1 MPATSPTAARLTL
14 RPTTAPGNCP
24 LPHALCA
31 DVLVAGA
38 GPAGA
43 AAALGLA
50 RMGYSVCVVGTARPF
65 EACEGISRRV
75 IEGLRHQGFRQAL
88 EMIPAPVM
96 REVDWNGERRAQNTE
111 HLLWRP
117 GFDAALRD
125 DLKDAGVLFRSEQVA
140 AVLPDHARPGLRL
153 ADGTVLHA
161 RIIVEARGRAAPQGR
176 ATGLRGPATLA
187 VLQRARGPASDAGSA
202 VFSFEE
208 GWGWLAR
215 LPDGRRYVQVCVDAD
230 TPGLPKRPGLAAW
243 TRGRIAALP
252 QARAWLEGCEFDGAP
267 VARASTAVLNAR
279 PWAPG
284 VLRVGDA
291 AMAVDPLSGN
301 GIFQSLSSATAAP
314 AVINTLLQN
323 PDDSALALGFHAA
336 RLRETFLRFARIGR
350 DFHAAETR
358 WPDAPFWRSRM
369 RWPDAVP
376 AHVAVPRIEGL
387 ALRPVIEEGFIRERE
402 VVLTNE
408 QPLGVWRVEG
418 AEIAPLLRGLPE
430 ETAARAAMLETRIA
444 ATALSPSQ
452 QGQLAAWFARHGVGM
467 AP

>member
-1 MPATSPTAARLTL
+1 MPD
-14 RPTTAPGNCP
+14 
-24 LPHALCA
+24 ALCA

-43 AAALGLA
+43 ATALGLA

-75 IEGLRHQGFRQAL
+75 IEGLRHAGFRQAL
-88 EMIPAPVM
+88 ETIPAPAM

-117 GFDAALRD
+117 GFDAALLD
-125 DLKDAGVLFRSEQVA
+125 DLKDAGVRFRAERIA
-140 AVLPDHARPGLRL
+140 AVVQDRAQPVLRL
-153 ADGTVLHA
+153 ADGSFLRA
-161 RIIVEARGRAAPQGR
+161 RVVVEARGRAAPQGR
-176 ATGLRGPATLA
+176 AAGLRGPATLA
-187 VLQRARGPASDAGSA
+187 VLQRALGPAGEAGSA
-202 VFSFEE
+202 VFSCDD
-208 GWGWLAR
+208 GWVWLAR
-215 LPDGRRYVQVCVDAD
+215 LPSGQRYVQICVAAGM
-230 TPGLPKRPGLAAW
+230 PGLPKRPGLAAW
-243 TRGRIAALP
+243 ARARIAALP
-252 QARAWLEGCEFDGAP
+252 QARAWLDGCEFDGPP
-267 VARASTAVLNAR
+267 VARASTALLNAR

-301 GIFQSLSSATAAP
+301 GVFQSLSSATAAP

-323 PDDSALALGFHAA
+323 PDNSALALGFHAA

-358 WPDAPFWRSRM
+358 WPEAPFWRERTQ
-369 RWPDAVP
+369 WPDAAP
-376 AHVAVPRIEGL
+376 AHVALPRIEGL
-387 ALRPVIEEGFIRERE
+387 ALRPVIEQGLIRERE

-418 AEIAPLLRGLPE
+418 AEIAPLLRGLPAE
-430 ETAARAAMLETRIA
+430 ADAHAAMLRARIA
-444 ATALSPSQ
+444 ATALTPSQ
-452 QGQLAAWFARHGVGM
+452 QRQLSAWFARHGVVM

>member
-1 MPATSPTAARLTL
+1 MPD
-14 RPTTAPGNCP
+14 
-24 LPHALCA
+24 ALCA

-65 EACEGISRRV
+65 EACEGVSRRV
-75 IEGLRHQGFRQAL
+75 IEGLRHAGFRQAL
-88 EMIPAPVM
+88 ETIPAPAM

-153 ADGTVLHA
+153 AHGAVLHA
-161 RIIVEARGRAAPQGR
+161 RVVVEARGRAAPQGR
-176 ATGLRGPATLA
+176 AVGLRGPATLA
-187 VLQRARGPASDAGSA
+187 VLQGAHGPAGDAGSA
-202 VFSFEE
+202 VFSCED
-208 GWGWLAR
+208 GWVWLAR
-215 LPDGRRYVQVCVDAD
+215 LPNGQRYVQLCVAAD
-230 TPGLPKRPGLAAW
+230 TPGLPKRPVLAAW
-243 TRGRIAALP
+243 TRERIAALP
-252 QARAWLEGCEFDGAP
+252 QARAWLEGCVFDGPP
-267 VARASTAVLNAR
+267 VARASTALLNAR
-279 PWAPG
+279 PWVPG

-301 GIFQSLSSATAAP
+301 GMFQSLSSATTAP

-323 PDDSALALGFHAA
+323 PRDSALALGFHAA

-358 WPDAPFWRSRM
+358 WPDAPFWRERM
-369 RWPDAVP
+369 QWPDAAP

-387 ALRPVIEEGFIRERE
+387 ALRPVIDEGFIRERE

-418 AEIAPLLRGLPE
+418 VEIAPLLRALPE
-430 ETAARAAMLETRIA
+430 ETAARVAMLEARIA
-444 ATALSPSQ
+444 ATPLTHAQ
-452 QGQLAAWFARHGVGM
+452 QRPLGSWFARHGIGM

>member
-1 MPATSPTAARLTL
+1 
-14 RPTTAPGNCP
+14 
-24 LPHALCA
+24 
-31 DVLVAGA
+31 
-38 GPAGA
+38 
-43 AAALGLA
+43 
-50 RMGYSVCVVGTARPF
+50 MGYSVCVVGTGRPF

-75 IEGLRHQGFRQAL
+75 IEGLQHAGFRHAL
-88 EMIPAPVM
+88 ETIPPPAI

-125 DLKDAGVLFRSEQVA
+125 DLKDAGVAFRAEQA
-140 AVLPDHARPGLRL
+140 MAVLPDQVWPALRL

-161 RIIVEARGRAAPQGR
+161 RMIVEARGRAAPQGR
-176 ATGLRGPATLA
+176 AAGLRGPATLA
-187 VLQRARGPASDAGSA
+187 VLQRARGPAGEAGSA
-202 VFSFEE
+202 VFSCED
-208 GWGWLAR
+208 GWVWLAR

-230 TPGLPKRPGLAAW
+230 ALGLPKRPGLAAW
-243 TRGRIAALP
+243 TGERIAALP
-252 QARAWLEGCEFDGAP
+252 QARAWIEDCVFDGPP
-267 VARASTAVLNAR
+267 VARASTALLNAR

-301 GIFQSLSSATAAP
+301 GVFQSLSSATAAP

-323 PDDSALALGFHAA
+323 PHDSALALDFHAA

-369 RWPDAVP
+369 QWPDAVP

-387 ALRPVIEEGFIRERE
+387 ALRPVIEEGLIRERE

-430 ETAARAAMLETRIA
+430 QIAARAAMLETRIA